1 MKFAKRKAASFAAA
15 GLAAATLVALPGCGG
30 NDSGPGAPAVQI
42 LSSKAEHVSGGDALI
57 DITVPAGAGA
67 LSAKLNGSDVSAA
80 FKPDPL
86 RAGHLLGVVGGM
98 TQGDNALTAGFGDNV
113 TKLALTNYPTTG
125 PILSG
130 PQITPFICQTE
141 SFVLPDGTRLGA
153 ALDANCSV
161 ATKILYMYQST
172 AGGALKPMPSTAALP
187 ADVATTVTSAGA
199 SVPFVVRVETGSM
212 NRGIY
217 QNAVLHDPT
226 KDAAPS
232 PISPP
237 KGWNRKLIAVHG
249 TGCASGWYLQG
260 AALGVSTYTATNL
273 TRLGEGYGV
282 FNNTL
287 NHPTNSC
294 NAHLAGETTMMGK
307 ERFIETFGVPT
318 ATVSVGTSGG
328 AYTSLQVADAFP
340 GLFDGIFIDATFPD
354 ALSIAMSAMDS
365 KLLNRFFTANNT
377 TSVTEDQMVKV
388 SGHKTARAWYDLAV
402 QSGRTDPV
410 TGRVET
416 IPVTG
421 SLGGP
426 YTPGFYNAA
435 VPAAQRWNAASN
447 PTGARA
453 TVFDVG
459 RNIYGVDASG
469 YGLRPFDNVG
479 VQYGL
484 AQLVSGAISKEQFL
498 ELNEKIGGYDRDGNY
513 VLNRSV
519 GDAGAIARVYQAG
532 LQLGGGGG
540 LASIPVFDASNFYDE
555 DNFYHY
561 QWFHFAVRERM
572 LKANGDTANHVMWRG
587 GVSFPDLFGQVTP
600 GRGERAAIN
609 AKVAADGWPAFVKW
623 VDAYKADASALS
635 QRAKVIA
642 KKPAEAVDGCFTSAL
657 PPVFIAE
664 TQTLASTGAPGTCNA
679 LYPSWTYPRA
689 QAGAAV
695 AADKLKCQLKP
706 VAAGDYVASF
716 STDELA
722 RLNAAFPGGVCDW
735 SKPGVG
741 QTATVAYS
749 SFGPSLVNLIF
760 SLFKP

>member
-1 MKFAKRKAASFAAA
+1 VIRTTAIA
-15 GLAAATLVALPGCGG
+15 AAATLVACGG
-30 NDSGPGAPAVQI
+30 TDSGPDAPAVQV

-57 DITVPAGAGA
+57 DVTVPSGAGA
-67 LSAKLNGSDVSAA
+67 LSAKLNGVDVSSA
-80 FKPDPL
+80 FKADPL
-86 RAGHLLGVVGGM
+86 RAGRMVGLLGGM
-98 TQGDNALTAGFGDNV
+98 PNGDSTLTVGFGINV
-113 TKLALTNYPTTG
+113 TKLSLTNYPITG
-125 PILSG
+125 PMLSG
-130 PQITPFICQTE
+130 PHMTPFNCQTE
-141 SFVLPDGTRLGA
+141 SFVLPDASKLGA

-161 ATKILYMYQST
+161 ATKVQYLYQPT
-172 AGGALKPMPSTAALP
+172 AGGALKPMSSTAALS
-187 ADVATTVTSAGA
+187 ADVGMTVTSAGA

-232 PISPP
+232 PTTPP

-249 TGCASGWYLQG
+249 TGCASGWYVQG
-260 AALGVSTYTATNL
+260 AAMGVSPYTANNL
-273 TRLGEGYGV
+273 VRLGEGYGV
-282 FNNTL
+282 FTNTL

-307 ERFIETFGVPT
+307 ERFIETFGVPS
-318 ATVSVGTSGG
+318 ATLSVGTSGG
-328 AYTSLQVADAFP
+328 AHTSLQVADAFP
-340 GLFDGIFIDATFPD
+340 GLFDGLFIDATFPD
-354 ALSIAMSAMDS
+354 ALSIALSAMDS
-365 KLLNRFFTANNT
+365 KLLNRYLTAANT
-377 TSVTEDQMVKV
+377 VGVTEDQMVKV

-416 IPVTG
+416 IPVVG
-421 SLGGP
+421 SLGGA
-426 YTPGFYNAA
+426 YSAGLYNAA
-435 VPAAQRWNAASN
+435 VPAAQRWNAATN

-453 TVFDVG
+453 TVFDAG
-459 RNIYGVDASG
+459 RNIYGVDANG

-484 AQLVSGAISKEQFL
+484 AQLASGALSKEQFL
-498 ELNEKIGGYDRDGNY
+498 DLNEKVGGYDRDGNY
-513 VLNRSV
+513 VANRTV

-561 QWFHFAVRERM
+561 QWFHFAARERIQ
-572 LKANGDTANHVMWRG
+572 KANGDSANHVMWRG
-587 GVSFPDLFGQVTP
+587 GVSFPDLFGQITP
-600 GRGERAAIN
+600 GKAERAAIN

-623 VDAYKADASALS
+623 VDAYKAHTSASS

-642 KKPAEAVDGCFTSAL
+642 RKPAEAVDGCFTPAL

-664 TQTLASTGAPGTCNA
+664 PQTLASTGTPGSCNA

-706 VAAGDYVASF
+706 VVASDYSVSF
-716 STDELA
+716 SSAELA

-735 SKPGVG
+735 SKAGVG
-741 QTATVAYS
+741 QTATVPYS
-749 SFGPSLVNLIF
+749 SFGPSLVSLIF
-760 SLFKP
+760 SLFKL